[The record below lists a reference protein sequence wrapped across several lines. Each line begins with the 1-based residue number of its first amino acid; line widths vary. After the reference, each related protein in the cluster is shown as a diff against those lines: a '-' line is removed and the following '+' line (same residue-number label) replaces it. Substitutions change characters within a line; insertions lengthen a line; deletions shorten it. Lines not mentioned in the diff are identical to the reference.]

1 MSKHVKWKPFI
12 IVLLLLFAFVAES
25 ISQERRVTVNLN
37 NASLKEVFDAIEKQT
52 TYRFSYRDIVIDS
65 TKNITISKKEVTVS
79 SVLDEALAGRNL
91 RYTIVSSGSIVI
103 SDKQQVPENSKD
115 SRKQEVSGIVKDLD
129 GEPLIGANVLEKGT
143 TNGAM
148 TDIDG
153 NFKLDV
159 SPNAILTVSYIGY
172 ISQEVATRNR
182 ANVDIILLEDTKTLE
197 EIVVIGYGT
206 LPKRSVTT
214 AISALNA
221 ENIKEMP
228 VGTLAESL
236 YGQMSGLY
244 LVQDDGQPGSAPSI
258 RIRGTGSLTAS
269 SEPLFVID
277 GYPTNDAQV
286 FANLPAEGI
295 ESIQVLK
302 DAASAAIYGS
312 RAGNGVILVTTKKGT
327 KGAYPVISVNTTAG
341 FQQPQRYIDV
351 LDAAEFA
358 QMVKE
363 AREYRNMPAVPF
375 FDDPSQWVETD
386 WQKEYFRTAPLQR
399 YEISARGASEKINY
413 SMSLNYSDQQGIVL
427 NSFNKRLGAI
437 MKLDAA
443 LSNYVTAG
451 ISVTPTWTQQRR
463 QTTTGGNTSYTDGT
477 IADAITYPPFFP
489 AYAPN
494 GDYFQ
499 IQQHTSGTDLNS
511 ELTNPLSKL
520 LETNNDYTTY
530 RTLSQAF
537 INIKP
542 IKGLV
547 IKTEFNLSTTNQKR
561 ELYRSA
567 YAPGTSRK
575 GNKST
580 PDMTAIGAERSSSF
594 DYGWHWSNTATYN
607 HVFNNIHSLTAMI
620 AYDVTYENAFQ
631 VRQLTRTDASY
642 PIAFGNDLIK
652 NVTGAY
658 LYNGAS
664 TNTEYVSDAVLGRIN
679 YDYESKYLLSA
690 SIRQDRSSK
699 FGPDKRAGVFWSTS
713 LGWNIAEENFVK
725 DIEWLTI
732 AKLRASYGTTGND
745 RIIISNAINYY
756 PWSAS
761 MSNIN
766 YAFGSGSAVNS
777 VTGYYPSGY
786 SNRYLSWEKNTQFD
800 IGLDLGLFK
809 KLSINIDWYTRLSDA
824 VLAVTIPNLNG
835 KTTSVTMNAGEVRN
849 RGLEIAMDAPVID
862 KAFKWTAGFNISFNR
877 NKLLSLATGNDYYG
891 TVTGNVRNYVGRS
904 LGDMYFYQTVG
915 YFNTLDEVKTL
926 PRLNGSA
933 GDVGDLR
940 FLDWNNTADEGVPD
954 GIVNSWDMKYMG
966 NNMPKFNYG
975 FTSRMSYKNFDLSFV
990 LDGQAGGLVYWQ
1002 AYAYALNRHMENT
1015 IAYYSR
1021 DRWRGDRTTGEM
1033 YSQGDGKSAVAGGNT
1048 TIALAAADRYLFK
1061 SDYLKIRNI
1070 ALGYTLP
1077 RFFANKIG
1085 LKSLRVNVNAQ
1096 NLWSFDEFPGYSI
1109 EAGGMGGSSSTG
1121 GTAAG
1126 QYPVPRTITF
1136 GANISF

>member
-1 MSKHVKWKPFI
+1 
-12 IVLLLLFAFVAES
+12 
-25 ISQERRVTVNLN
+25 VTDVN
-37 NASLKEVFDAIEKQT
+37 
-52 TYRFSYRDIVIDS
+52 
-65 TKNITISKKEVTVS
+65 
-79 SVLDEALAGRNL
+79 G
-91 RYTIVSSGSIVI
+91 RYTINAPNRDAVLSFSFMGYAT
-103 SDKQQVPENSKD
+103 
-115 SRKQEVSGIVKDLD
+115 QEIPVGDRTGIDIT
-129 GEPLIGANVLEKGT
+129 LIEEASE
-143 TNGAM
+143 
-148 TDIDG
+148 IE
-153 NFKLDV
+153 
-159 SPNAILTVSYIGY
+159 
-172 ISQEVATRNR
+172 EV
-182 ANVDIILLEDTKTLE
+182 
-197 EIVVIGYGT
+197 VVIGYGS

-214 AISALNA
+214 AISSVDA

-236 YGQMSGLY
+236 YGQTSGIY
-244 LVQDDGQPGSAPSI
+244 LVQGDGQPGSAPSI

-277 GYPTNDAQV
+277 GYPTNDAQI
-286 FANLPAEGI
+286 FANLSAENI
-295 ESIQVLK
+295 ESIQILK
-302 DAASAAIYGS
+302 DAASSAIYGS
-312 RAGNGVILVTTKKGT
+312 RAGNGVIMVTTKKGS
-327 KGAYPVISVNTTAG
+327 KGGFPVINFNATAG

-351 LDAAEFA
+351 LNAAEFA

-363 AREYRNMPAVPF
+363 AREYRNMPVVPF
-375 FDDPSQWVETD
+375 FDDPSQWVETN

-399 YEISARGASEKINY
+399 YELSARGAAEKINY
-413 SMSLNYSDQQGIVL
+413 SASLNYSDQQGIVL
-427 NSFNKRLGAI
+427 NSYNKRIGARLQI
-437 MKLDAA
+437 DTD
-443 LSNYVTAG
+443 LSKYVTVGANFA
-451 ISVTPTWTQQRR
+451 PTWTQQRR

-520 LETNNDYTTY
+520 LETNNDYTTL

-537 INIKP
+537 INIRP
-542 IKGLV
+542 VKGLV

-561 ELYRSA
+561 EFYRSA
-567 YAPGTSRK
+567 NAPGTSRK

-620 AYDVTYENAFQ
+620 AYDVSYETAFN

-664 TNTEYVSDAVLGRIN
+664 TNTEYVSDAVLGRVN
-679 YDYESKYLLSA
+679 YDYMSKYLLSG

-699 FGPDKRAGVFWSTS
+699 FGPSKRAGIFWSTS
-713 LGWNIAEENFVK
+713 AGWNITEESFAK
-725 DIEWLTI
+725 SIDWLTI
-732 AKLRASYGTTGND
+732 AKLRASYGVNGND
-745 RIIISNAINYY
+745 RIGGNYV
-756 PWSAS
+756 WTSS
-761 MSNIN
+761 MSTAN

-777 VTGYYPSGY
+777 VTGYYPGGY
-786 SNRYLSWEKNTQFD
+786 SNTYLSWEKNTQFD
-800 IGLDLGLFK
+800 AGIELGLFK
-809 KLSINIDWYTRLSDA
+809 RLTVIVDWYNRLSDA

-835 KTTSVTMNAGEVRN
+835 KATSVTMNAGEIRN
-849 RGLEIAMDAPVID
+849 RGVEIEVNAPIID
-862 KAFKWTAGFNISFNR
+862 KAFKWRAGFNMSFNR

-891 TVTGNVRNYVGRS
+891 SVTGNVRNYVGRA
-904 LGDMYFYQTVG
+904 LGDMYFYQTIG
-915 YFNTLDEVKTL
+915 YFNTPDEVRTL

-933 GDVGDLR
+933 GDIGDLR
-940 FLDWNNTADEGVPD
+940 FLDWNNTQNEGTPD
-954 GIVNSWDMKYMG
+954 GTVNSWDMKNIG

-975 FTSRMSYKNFDLSFV
+975 FTSRMSYKNFDFSFV
-990 LDGQAGGLVYWQ
+990 LDGQVGGLVYWQ

-1015 IAYYSR
+1015 VAYYSR
-1021 DRWRGDRTTGEM
+1021 DRWRGNRATGEI
-1033 YSQGDGKSAVAGGNT
+1033 YSPGDKKSAVAGGNT
-1048 TIALAAADRYLFK
+1048 TVALAAADRYVFK

-1077 RFFANKIG
+1077 RSFANKIG
-1085 LKSLRVNVNAQ
+1085 LKSCRVNVNAQ

-1109 EAGGMGGSSSTG
+1109 EAGGMGGSTSTG

>member
-1 MSKHVKWKPFI
+1 VIIGVTQAMGMNTYSQKTLINLHMDNTTVEDVINGIEEQSEFRFLYNKKIVNVESKV
-12 IVLLLLFAFVAES
+12 S
-25 ISQERRVTVNLN
+25 IK
-37 NASLKEVFDAIEKQT
+37 ASNE
-52 TYRFSYRDIVIDS
+52 
-65 TKNITISKKEVTVS
+65 NIT
-79 SVLDEALAGRNL
+79 SVLDNL
-91 RYTIVSSGSIVI
+91 FRDADISYAI
-103 SDKQQVPENSKD
+103 SDRQIVLNRKDVFLAALPAIAQQTGKRITGTV
-115 SRKQEVSGIVKDLD
+115 IDLN
-129 GEPLIGANVLEKGT
+129 GEPIIGANIREKGIS
-143 TNGAM
+143 NGTV
-148 TDIDG
+148 TDVEG
-153 NFKLDV
+153 NFSLTVKDD
-159 SPNAILTVSYIGY
+159 AILQVSYIGY
-172 ISQEVATRNR
+172 IAQEISVLPLTGEGAPL
-182 ANVDIILLEDTKTLE
+182 IIKLLEDTKTLE
-197 EIVVIGYGT
+197 EVVVIGYGT

-214 AISALNA
+214 AISVLNA

-244 LVQDDGQPGSAPSI
+244 LVQSDGQPGSAPSI

-286 FANLPAEGI
+286 FANLSAENI

-312 RAGNGVILVTTKKGT
+312 RAGNGVIMVTTKKGS
-327 KGAYPVISVNTTAG
+327 KGGFPIINFNATAG

-351 LDAAEFA
+351 LNSAEFA

-386 WQKEYFRTAPLQR
+386 WQKEYFRTAPMQR
-399 YEISARGASEKINY
+399 YELSARGAAEKVNY
-413 SMSLNYSDQQGIVL
+413 SMSLNFSDQQGIVL
-427 NSFNKRLGAI
+427 NSYNKRIGARFQI
-437 MKLDAA
+437 DTD
-443 LSNYVTAG
+443 LSKYVTVGANFA
-451 ISVTPTWTQQRR
+451 PTWTQQRR

-477 IADAITYPPFFP
+477 IADALTYPPFFP
-489 AYAPN
+489 AYAPD

-520 LETNNDYTTY
+520 LETNNDYTVY

-537 INIKP
+537 INIRP

-547 IKTEFNLSTTNQKR
+547 VKTEFNLSTINQKR
-561 ELYRSA
+561 EFYRSA

-580 PDMTAIGAERSSSF
+580 PDMTAIAAERASSF

-607 HVFNNIHSLTAMI
+607 HVFNNVHSLTAMI
-620 AYDVTYENAFQ
+620 AYDVTYESEFQ

-679 YDYESKYLLSA
+679 YDYGSKYLLSG

-699 FGPDKRAGVFWSTS
+699 FGPNKRAGIFWSTS
-713 LGWNIAEENFVK
+713 AGWNITEESFAK
-725 DIEWLTI
+725 DISWLTI
-732 AKLRASYGTTGND
+732 AKLRASYGVNGND
-745 RIIISNAINYY
+745 RIGGNYV
-756 PWSAS
+756 WTSS
-761 MSNIN
+761 MSTAN

-777 VTGYYPSGY
+777 VTGYYPGGY
-786 SNRYLSWEKNTQFD
+786 SNTYLSWEKNTQFD
-800 IGLDLGLFK
+800 AGIELGLFK
-809 KLSINIDWYTRLSDA
+809 RLTIIVDWYDRLSDA

-835 KTTSVTMNAGEVRN
+835 KATSVTMNAGEIRN
-849 RGLEIAMDAPVID
+849 RGVEIEVNSPIIN

-891 TVTGNVRNYVGRS
+891 SVTGNVRNYVGRP

-915 YFNTLDEVKTL
+915 YFNTVDEVKTL

-933 GDVGDLR
+933 GDIGDLR

-954 GIVNSWDMKYMG
+954 GTVNSWDMKYMG

-1021 DRWRGDRTTGEM
+1021 DRWRGNRDTEEI

-1048 TIALAAADRYLFK
+1048 TIALAAADRYVFK
-1061 SDYLKIRNI
+1061 SNYLKIRNI
-1070 ALGYTLP
+1070 ALGYTVP
-1077 RFFANKIG
+1077 RSFTNKIG

-1109 EAGGMGGSSSTG
+1109 ETGGMGGSTG

>member
-1 MSKHVKWKPFI
+1 IYILLVIIGVTQAMGMNTYSQKTLINLHMDNTTVEDVINGIEEQSEFRFLYNKKIVNVESKV
-12 IVLLLLFAFVAES
+12 S
-25 ISQERRVTVNLN
+25 IK
-37 NASLKEVFDAIEKQT
+37 ASNE
-52 TYRFSYRDIVIDS
+52 
-65 TKNITISKKEVTVS
+65 NIT
-79 SVLDEALAGRNL
+79 SVLDNL
-91 RYTIVSSGSIVI
+91 FRDADISYAI
-103 SDKQQVPENSKD
+103 SDRQIVLNRKDVFLAALPAIAQQTGKRITGTV
-115 SRKQEVSGIVKDLD
+115 IDLN
-129 GEPLIGANVLEKGT
+129 GEPIIGANIREKGIS
-143 TNGAM
+143 NGTV
-148 TDIDG
+148 TDVEG
-153 NFKLDV
+153 NFSLTVKDD
-159 SPNAILTVSYIGY
+159 AILQVSYIGY
-172 ISQEVATRNR
+172 IAQEISVLPLTGEGAPL
-182 ANVDIILLEDTKTLE
+182 IIKLLEDTKTLE
-197 EIVVIGYGT
+197 EVVVIGYGT

-214 AISALNA
+214 AISVLNA

-244 LVQDDGQPGSAPSI
+244 LVQSDGQPGSAPSI

-286 FANLPAEGI
+286 FANLSAENI

-312 RAGNGVILVTTKKGT
+312 RAGNGVIMVTTKKGS
-327 KGAYPVISVNTTAG
+327 KGGFPIINFNATAG

-351 LDAAEFA
+351 LNSAEFA

-386 WQKEYFRTAPLQR
+386 WQKEYFRTAPMQR
-399 YEISARGASEKINY
+399 YELSARGAAEKVNY
-413 SMSLNYSDQQGIVL
+413 SMSLNFSDQQGIVL
-427 NSFNKRLGAI
+427 NSYNKRIGARFQI
-437 MKLDAA
+437 DTD
-443 LSNYVTAG
+443 LSKYVTVGANFA
-451 ISVTPTWTQQRR
+451 PTWTQQRR

-477 IADAITYPPFFP
+477 IADALTYPPFFP
-489 AYAPN
+489 AYAPD

-520 LETNNDYTTY
+520 LETNNDYTVY

-537 INIKP
+537 INIRP

-547 IKTEFNLSTTNQKR
+547 VKTEFNLSTINQKR
-561 ELYRSA
+561 EFYRSA

-580 PDMTAIGAERSSSF
+580 PDMTAIAAERASSF

-607 HVFNNIHSLTAMI
+607 HVFNNVHSLTAMI
-620 AYDVTYENAFQ
+620 AYDVTYESEFQ

-679 YDYESKYLLSA
+679 YDYGSKYLLSG

-699 FGPDKRAGVFWSTS
+699 FGPNKRAGIFWSTS
-713 LGWNIAEENFVK
+713 AGWNITEESFAK
-725 DIEWLTI
+725 DISWLTI
-732 AKLRASYGTTGND
+732 AKLRASYGVNGND
-745 RIIISNAINYY
+745 RIGGNYV
-756 PWSAS
+756 WTSS
-761 MSNIN
+761 MSTAN

-777 VTGYYPSGY
+777 VTGYYPGGY
-786 SNRYLSWEKNTQFD
+786 SNTYLSWEKNTQFD
-800 IGLDLGLFK
+800 AGIELGLFK
-809 KLSINIDWYTRLSDA
+809 RLTIIVDWYDRLSDA

-835 KTTSVTMNAGEVRN
+835 KATSVTMNAGEIRN
-849 RGLEIAMDAPVID
+849 RGVEIEVNSPIIN

-891 TVTGNVRNYVGRS
+891 SVTGNVRNYVGRP

-915 YFNTLDEVKTL
+915 YFNTVDEVKTL

-933 GDVGDLR
+933 GDIGDLR

-954 GIVNSWDMKYMG
+954 GTVNSWDMKYMG

-1021 DRWRGDRTTGEM
+1021 DRWRGNRDTEEI

-1048 TIALAAADRYLFK
+1048 TIALAAADRYVFK
-1061 SDYLKIRNI
+1061 SNYLKIRNI
-1070 ALGYTLP
+1070 ALGYTVP
-1077 RFFANKIG
+1077 RSFTNKIG

-1109 EAGGMGGSSSTG
+1109 ETGGMGGSTG